1 MNVSPFLSTFQGAP
15 QAAAEFTSYGLVM
28 YNYYYVATLRIALSC
43 YSSFLIRHMAGLTRS
58 YYFIFQFYYLVTQ
71 RVLVRRAREIR
82 LGFKGDAAR
91 SMEQNVRYSKMR
103 FILLILLYYYYSIHT
118 MQIFYLSVKW
128 YIYYM

>member
-1 MNVSPFLSTFQGAP
+1 
-15 QAAAEFTSYGLVM
+15 
-28 YNYYYVATLRIALSC
+28 
-43 YSSFLIRHMAGLTRS
+43 MAGLTRS
-58 YYFIFQFYYLVTQ
+58 LFYFPILLSVTQ

-103 FILLILLYYYYSIHT
+103 LYYYYYYIILFT